1 MVKNE
6 QSLPV
11 ESSNREP
18 RIGDFK
24 RKSQMSIPPNQ
35 TQKIINIQLKKDHSK
50 VSLSNNNSQINYPE
64 QNQEMLAIEKL
75 EAKKSAY
82 SNIRFKDKIRQ
93 KLSSS

>member
-1 MVKNE
+1 
-6 QSLPV
+6 
-11 ESSNREP
+11 
-18 RIGDFK
+18 
-24 RKSQMSIPPNQ
+24 MSIPPNQ

-64 QNQEMLAIEKL
+64 QNQEMLAIKKL